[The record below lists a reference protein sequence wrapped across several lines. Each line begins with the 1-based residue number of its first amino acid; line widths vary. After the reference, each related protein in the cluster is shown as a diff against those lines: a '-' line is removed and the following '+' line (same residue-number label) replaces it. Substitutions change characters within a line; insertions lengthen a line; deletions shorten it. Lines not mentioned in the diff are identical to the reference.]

1 MCLARQQ
8 HRVGI
13 RVSSP
18 DREDRNKYDKATDE
32 AGRVNIPVAEDA
44 GDKLVRREQHIIKGY
59 HLAGDEFELATKV
72 EKDRVGD
79 T

>member
-1 MCLARQQ
+1 M
-8 HRVGI
+8 GI

-18 DREDRNKYDKATDE
+18 DREDRNKYDKAADE

-44 GDKLVRREQHIIKGY
+44 GDKLVRREQHIIEGY
-59 HLAGDEFELATKV
+59 HLAGDVFELATNV
-72 EKDRVGD
+72 EKERVRD

>member
-1 MCLARQQ
+1 M
-8 HRVGI
+8 GI

-18 DREDRNKYDKATDE
+18 DREDRNKYDKAAEE
-32 AGRVNIPVAEDA
+32 AGRVNIPVAENA
-44 GDKLVRREQHIIKGY
+44 GDELVRSEQHIIEGY

-72 EKDRVGD
+72 EKERVRN